1 MVKKRRRRRRRRR
14 GRNWERAGRACFERP
29 NRLLPSNF
37 RGAEISATLRR
48 RNSNR
53 RPSCPRPARPIL
65 DKPPTHTLAQTQ
77 SQSQS
82 QTPTLPPTASQ
93 PGDQCGKKT
102 QHEQRGGSGRA
113 VTTPR
118 PDKQV
123 CRWEALGTPVCFS
136 CSQVTD

>member
-1 MVKKRRRRRRRRR
+1 MVKKRRRKRRRR
-14 GRNWERAGRACFERP
+14 GRNGERAGKACFERP

-53 RPSCPRPARPIL
+53 RPSCPRPACLIL

-77 SQSQS
+77 SR
-82 QTPTLPPTASQ
+82 TPTLPPTASQ
-93 PGDQCGKKT
+93 PGDQCGKT

-118 PDKQV
+118 SNKLV
-123 CRWEALGTPVCFS
+123 RRWEALGTLVCFS